1 MIDIC
6 RLCGQTK
13 EMTFEHVPPRITFNK
28 TTRYKIIPFLDHL
41 QSENP
46 FSLPNKGKL
55 HQGGIGYYSLC
66 RDCNSYLG
74 QTFVS
79 AFNAYS
85 NSFIELAKRTASN
98 FFEIEM
104 YDFEGLKVLKQTIA
118 MFLAMNS
125 VEFSQNN
132 RELAEFL
139 LDKET
144 NSLPDKYRIFIYLN
158 SEGQL
163 RNIPLMI
170 TGNFENGLSVADTEI
185 AFPPLG
191 HVLTINF
198 NGNLPFHHEITQF
211 KYTALGEKRSEI
223 FKVFRLPTYLPFLL
237 DYREKEFIEKT
248 MNETGKPN
256 GPECS

>member
-6 RLCGQTK
+6 RLCGQEK

-28 TTRYKIIPFLDHL
+28 TTRYKIIPFLKHL
-41 QSENP
+41 ESKDP
-46 FSLPNKGKL
+46 FSLPTKGKL
-55 HQGGIGYYSLC
+55 QQGGIGYYSFC

-74 QTFVS
+74 QAFVP

-104 YDFEGLKVLKQTIA
+104 YDFEVLKVLKQTIA

-125 VEFSQNN
+125 VEFSKQN
-132 RELAEFL
+132 RELSDFL
-139 LDKET
+139 LDKES
-144 NSLPDKYRIFIYLN
+144 NYLPDKYRIFIYLN

-163 RNIPLMI
+163 RNLPLVV
-170 TGNFENGLSVADTEI
+170 TGNFETGLSIAATEI

-211 KYTALGEKRSEI
+211 KNIKIGEKRSEI
-223 FKVFRLPTYLPFLL
+223 FRVFRLPTYLPFLL
-237 DYREKEFIEKT
+237 DYREKDLIQKT
-248 MNETGKPN
+248 MHESDQPK
-256 GPECS
+256 SS